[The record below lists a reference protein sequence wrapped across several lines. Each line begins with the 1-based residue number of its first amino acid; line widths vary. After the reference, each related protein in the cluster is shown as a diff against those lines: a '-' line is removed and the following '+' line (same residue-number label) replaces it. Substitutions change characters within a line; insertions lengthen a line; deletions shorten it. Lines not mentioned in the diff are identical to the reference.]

1 MRESRFSNFWGSDS
15 PVTVRADAV
24 PTGGAFVLLPCPMPA
39 HCWAQA
45 EMLYRFALEQA
56 QAQVA
61 RERRARRLA
70 VSLN

>member
-1 MRESRFSNFWGSDS
+1 
-15 PVTVRADAV
+15 
-24 PTGGAFVLLPCPMPA
+24 MPA
-39 HCWAQA
+39 HYWAQA